1 MIMYPYMYPKIAN
14 LSGGLEFTGTLQ
26 SPSGT
31 KLKKDLEIQGL
42 FFRLQKSAAAPA
54 HQDSVGAKLAR
65 DER

>member
-1 MIMYPYMYPKIAN
+1 MAAIETPNQTQHLLKSSSLPR
-14 LSGGLEFTGTLQ
+14 
-26 SPSGT
+26 GT

-42 FFRLQKSAAAPA
+42 FFRLQKTAAAPA